1 MTTADQKLHE
11 NVLGVNPDDYRTCK
25 RCKRLKTISEY
36 RPIPGGRMSP
46 VCSECQAEK
55 ARENKVLG
63 SGDSG
68 QRAWIIG
75 ELIKQYRST
84 DKNTDKIRCLEA
96 LAKLQPDD
104 KKTPLDDPGII
115 ASLMKSMEAKKRKAK
130 ESKEDA
136 GPAITSETK

>member
-1 MTTADQKLHE
+1 MTPTNE
-11 NVLGVNPDDYRTCK
+11 NILGVNPDDYRTCK

-36 RPIPGGRMSP
+36 RPIPGGRKSP
-46 VCSECQAEK
+46 VCSNCQAEK

-63 SGDSG
+63 SGEDG

-104 KKTPLDDPGII
+104 KKTPIDDPGVIQ
-115 ASLMKSMEAKKRKAK
+115 SLMKSMEAKKRKLK
-130 ESKEDA
+130 EAKEDA
-136 GPAITSETK
+136 GPTTTIETK